1 MDDFLDKITEVIQD
15 LEVARDYAL
24 SVGLDTMALR
34 FHESTNKMLDLQE
47 ALHRYKIPVGV
58 TYNNSDEIAQL
69 IANQLAKNA
78 ATE

>member
-1 MDDFLDKITEVIQD
+1 
-15 LEVARDYAL
+15 
-24 SVGLDTMALR
+24 
-34 FHESTNKMLDLQE
+34 MLDLQE